1 MHFKSYP
8 VMMMIMTNQNNQ
20 VYKSMRGLVAYLKAQ
35 AEAEKAARLA
45 SAMSSLSLPL
55 RNFGYIVIMFVITAL
70 PNL

>member
-1 MHFKSYP
+1 
-8 VMMMIMTNQNNQ
+8 
-20 VYKSMRGLVAYLKAQ
+20 MRGLVAYLKAQ
-35 AEAEKAARLA
+35 AEAEKASRLA